1 MLLSSV
7 GAISLICTLV
17 PVTAQNFV
25 LGNMIWNG
33 IIKYDQNA
41 EVACMF
47 KARLEVPR
55 LSLECADLHCLSTL
69 LVQYAPGCAQF
80 QDQICR
86 GGARHAIQN
95 GVEDCSRICSQ
106 LLPTQLAEVPPSH
119 NATNQASQ
127 EASAFVHTMGHLFAL
142 TPGSGPASVDAAE
155 WLVDCSDARAS
166 VSSLKTLTGPETAS
180 ICIVAGALVAV
191 LLHGNHGGGPNCLS
205 RCLLVQTSECEKDG

>member
-1 MLLSSV
+1 MLFSSV

-25 LGNMIWNG
+25 LCNVMWNG
-33 IIKYDQNA
+33 IIKYDKNA
-41 EVACMF
+41 EVSCLF
-47 KARLEVPR
+47 KARLEVPG
-55 LSLECADLHCLSTL
+55 LSAECAALQCLSTL

-86 GGARHAIQN
+86 GGSRHAIQN
-95 GVEDCSRICSQ
+95 GLEDCSRICSQ
-106 LLPTQLAEVPPSH
+106 PLAMQLAEVPPSH

-155 WLVDCSDARAS
+155 PLVDRSDARAS
-166 VSSLKTLTGPETAS
+166 VSSLKTPTGPVTAS
-180 ICIVAGALVAV
+180 ICIVAGALVLV
-191 LLHGNHGGGPNCLS
+191 LLLWQPWRRSQMLEP
-205 RCLLVQTSECEKDG
+205 LLAGTDL